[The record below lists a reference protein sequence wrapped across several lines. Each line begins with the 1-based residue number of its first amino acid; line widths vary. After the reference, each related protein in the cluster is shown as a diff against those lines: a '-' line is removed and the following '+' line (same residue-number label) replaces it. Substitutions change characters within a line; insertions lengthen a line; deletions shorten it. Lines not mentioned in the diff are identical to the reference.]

1 MKEDKDLLFL
11 AKCQNDDLRTL
22 CDILTHNKQ
31 GELRFS
37 EQLSNTDAYL
47 NCYPEKMNLMAKEI
61 SEEFRKFGSNTVH
74 TLYKKGEADSYETI
88 LRRVCKKLKVSVAY
102 NDNVNMMEQ
111 QLLTTLCEKT
121 TEKLSDEELRD
132 LADKAGISHKNLNRQ
147 QIVFSLMISL
157 RTNRY
162 LFVEL
167 MTFIITRIAN
177 MIFGRTISM
186 MGMMTFER
194 YVGML
199 AGPIGWG
206 MLACWTISDI
216 ASPAYRVVIPAVIMI
231 AGMRYRHVELS
242 EA

>member
-1 MKEDKDLLFL
+1 
-11 AKCQNDDLRTL
+11 
-22 CDILTHNKQ
+22 
-31 GELRFS
+31 
-37 EQLSNTDAYL
+37 
-47 NCYPEKMNLMAKEI
+47 
-61 SEEFRKFGSNTVH
+61 
-74 TLYKKGEADSYETI
+74 
-88 LRRVCKKLKVSVAY
+88 
-102 NDNVNMMEQ
+102 MMEQ
-111 QLLTTLCEKT
+111 RLLTTLCEKT
-121 TEKLSDEELRD
+121 TEQLSDEELRD

-147 QIVFSLMISL
+147 QIVFSMMISL

-216 ASPAYRVVIPAVIMI
+216 ASPAYRVVVPAVIMI
-231 AGMRYRHVELS
+231 ASMRYRQVEQS

>member
-11 AKCQNDDLRTL
+11 AKCQNEELRTL
-22 CDILTHNKQ
+22 CDILTYNNK

-37 EQLSNTDAYL
+37 EELSNTDVYL
-47 NCYPEKMNLMAKEI
+47 NCYPEKMNLMTREI
-61 SEEFRKFGSNTVH
+61 SEEFRKYGSNTVH
-74 TLYKKGEADSYETI
+74 TLCKKGEADSYETI
-88 LRRVCKKLKVSVAY
+88 LRRVCKKLKVNASWNDSVKT
-102 NDNVNMMEQ
+102 MEQ
-111 QLLTTLCEKT
+111 RLLTTLCEKT
-121 TEKLSDEELRD
+121 TEQLTDKELRD

-147 QIVFSLMISL
+147 EIVFSLMLSI

-162 LFVEL
+162 LFMEL
-167 MTFIITRIAN
+167 VTFIITRLAN
-177 MIFGRTISM
+177 MFFGRTISM

-194 YVGML
+194 YIGML

-206 MLACWTISDI
+206 LLTCWTISDM

-231 AGMRYRHVELS
+231 AGMRCRHVELS